1 MGFAKYKTGFLVTN
15 RKLCEY
21 ISKCRSLVETN
32 ALSYQIAMWAL
43 NNRKILDNHVS
54 QIKKGSKYIQRNLT
68 KLNVLF
74 KGGNVT
80 NAVLIRLRN
89 KKETEDLRLFMRK
102 KKFI

>member
-1 MGFAKYKTGFLVTN
+1 M
-15 RKLCEY
+15 
-21 ISKCRSLVETN
+21 VETN

-43 NNRKILDNHVS
+43 NNRKILDNHVL

-68 KLNVLF
+68 KLNIFF

-89 KKETEDLRLFMRK
+89 KKETEDLRLFMQK
-102 KKFI
+102 KKNLYKNKL